1 VTTGDP
7 SPRLDLRHLTL
18 LHAVCEEGSL
28 TAAAARLHLTPSALS
43 HRLRDA
49 ERAVGRPLFLRE
61 GRRMRPTPAGER
73 LRSAAGVVLDELER
87 AEREVRGAE
96 RPLEGVVRV
105 ATECHT
111 CYHWLPATIEAFRR
125 RYPAVDVEVA
135 VEATREPVPA
145 LLDGRIDVG
154 IVSGRVRSSRLRVEP
169 LFDDELVA
177 VLPSGHALRRA
188 AFLSPQDFAGEH
200 LITYSAPKTELT
212 VFRDVLLPAGVTPRR
227 WTRMQLTEAT
237 VELVRAGQGI
247 AVMAR
252 WAAAPYLARGGLV
265 LRRLTRAGLPRRW
278 SAAFLRR
285 RREVPYIGEFVR
297 ILSRRAGPAAASLA
311 RSGAHG

>member
-1 VTTGDP
+1 
-7 SPRLDLRHLTL
+7 
-18 LHAVCEEGSL
+18 
-28 TAAAARLHLTPSALS
+28 
-43 HRLRDA
+43 
-49 ERAVGRPLFLRE
+49 
-61 GRRMRPTPAGER
+61 MRPTPAGER

-177 VLPSGHALRRA
+177 VLPSGHALRQA